1 MTSFEKYIKGIKQT
15 QAHNL
20 ATPENSYL
28 EHLKPLLESALEGLG
43 LSVVVH
49 PKNQDGS
56 GLADLGLFETG
67 SKDLVAV
74 VEAEA
79 PSTDIS
85 DSNSTNA
92 KSKEAWRQ
100 AKTYSKGKGATL
112 LTNFHEFIL
121 VEKELEVR
129 RVSLGGWQTVLTTN
143 TTKLAKNNEQA
154 LKDLLRDWASRRAE
168 ITNPEFLAERLADYA
183 REALKRLENI
193 PYSNLNPLRK
203 AMEEA
208 LGIQFEA
215 EKGEHFFRSSLVQA
229 LFYGLF
235 SAWVVAAE
243 QGASNT
249 FDLSQA
255 SLNLR
260 VPLVT
265 ALFDEVAHPKRL
277 KNFDLRSPVLW
288 ALEAL
293 RRVVPAKFIG
303 SFQAGKA
310 VQYFYEPFLAKFD
323 PQLRKELGIWYTPH
337 EIVRYQIER
346 THELLQTELGIAKGL
361 LDDNVTLL
369 DPAVG
374 TGSYLV
380 EVARFMLEKLGND
393 PLKGLKL
400 KKALTTRVYGF
411 EILPAPFVIA
421 HLQLGLLLDENNASL
436 GEDERVGVYLTN
448 SLLNW
453 TPNSDI
459 ADNPI
464 FPEFAK
470 EQQAAE
476 NVKQQQKIL
485 VFIGN
490 PPYSRFSGTTEN
502 EEAILLEPYKRCLL
516 QSWGIRKQTLDDL
529 YIRFI
534 RLAEWRIVEHG
545 GRGLISF
552 ITNRSF
558 LTGIS
563 HPVMRQHLLQAFHSV
578 YLDDLHGSQRANLK
592 GDGSVFTTETAPGIR
607 VGVTITH
614 LVRKA
619 TTPVGIADVFYREF
633 FGSGES
639 KRQVLLEQTKP
650 YSPAFKPKREHR
662 FLLKPLEG
670 EDKYWTWTAIPELF
684 PVSFSGVNSNR
695 DDAVIAFDEVTLKNR
710 FKNYY
715 DANISNEEVALENV
729 TLMTDAARYNALETR
744 KRLLRES
751 QYRPD
756 RVVQFAY
763 RPFDMRWLYWEEHG
777 KLLNEKRKEFFA
789 QVFEGNVFL
798 SSTQQAERLTGF
810 DRIGWST
817 QLSELHF
824 LRPDADAFP
833 WQLRYQLDTLFSTTN
848 DWQFLPNSPDF
859 YTELVNTKLLRLPRT
874 VDGCEPKPR
883 PEPILERYCVPK
895 DANGKPTPE
904 AFTRTQQLLHHALAI
919 MNTPAYRLDFSEYL
933 AEDWA
938 RIPLPLN
945 VTLLESSA
953 ALGARVAVLLNSC
966 SIIENLPTNV
976 AMLHKTDGTAL
987 LEADFMLEPTHS
999 YAHDVLKL
1007 SVLVEVHNVSQAVW
1021 GFTLGG
1027 YAVIKKWLDY
1037 REGRLLSLNEIMWL
1051 LEMIRRIHTL
1061 LEMTDE
1067 LNANYDLVVT

>member
-1 MTSFEKYIKGIKQT
+1 V
-15 QAHNL
+15 
-20 ATPENSYL
+20 EN
-28 EHLKPLLESALEGLG
+28 
-43 LSVVVH
+43 
-49 PKNQDGS
+49 
-56 GLADLGLFETG
+56 
-67 SKDLVAV
+67 
-74 VEAEA
+74 
-79 PSTDIS
+79 
-85 DSNSTNA
+85 
-92 KSKEAWRQ
+92 
-100 AKTYSKGKGATL
+100 
-112 LTNFHEFIL
+112 
-121 VEKELEVR
+121 ELEVR

-143 TTKLAKNNEQA
+143 TTKLAKNYEQA
-154 LKDLLRDWASRRAE
+154 LTDLLRDWASRRAA
-168 ITNPEFLAERLADYA
+168 ITDPKFLAERLADYA

-193 PYSNLNPLRK
+193 PYANLNPLRK

-243 QGASNT
+243 RGTSDT

-255 SLNLR
+255 SQNLR

-265 ALFDEVAHPKRL
+265 ALFDEVARPRRL
-277 KNFDLRSPVLW
+277 KDFDLRAPVNW

-293 RRVVPAKFIG
+293 RRVVPEKFIG
-303 SFQAGKA
+303 SFEAGKA
-310 VQYFYEPFLAKFD
+310 VQYFYEPFLANFD
-323 PQLRKELGIWYTPH
+323 PQLREDLGVWYTPH

-453 TPNSDI
+453 TPNSGITDT
-459 ADNPI
+459 PI

-470 EQQAAE
+470 EQEAAE
-476 NVKQQQKIL
+476 RVKQQQKIL

-534 RLAEWRIVEHG
+534 RLAEWRIAEHG

-563 HPVMRQHLLQAFHSV
+563 HPVMRHHLLQAFHSI
-578 YLDDLHGSQRANLK
+578 YIDDLHGSQRANRK
-592 GDGSVFTTETAPGIR
+592 GDGSVFTTGTAAGIR
-607 VGVTITH
+607 VGVTITQ

-619 TTPVGIADVFYREF
+619 TAPVGIADVYYREF

-662 FLLKPLEG
+662 FLLKPIEG

-695 DDAVIAFDEVTLKNR
+695 DDAVIAFDAVTLENR
-710 FKNYY
+710 FKNYF
-715 DANISNEEVALENV
+715 DASISNEEIALENV
-729 TLMTDAARYNALETR
+729 TLMTDAARYDALETR

-751 QYRPD
+751 QYRAD

-763 RPFDMRWLYWEEHG
+763 RPFDVRWLYWEEYG

-810 DRIGWST
+810 DRTGWST

-859 YTELVNTKLLRLPRT
+859 YTELVSTKLLKLPKR
-874 VDGCEPKPR
+874 VDGCEPMPR
-883 PEPILERYCVPK
+883 PEPILERWCVPK

-904 AFTRTQQLLHHALAI
+904 AFSCTRQLLHHALAI
-919 MNTPAYRLDFSEYL
+919 MNTPAYRLEFGEYL

-938 RIPLPLN
+938 RIPLPQN
-945 VTLLESSA
+945 AGLLESSA
-953 ALGARVAVLLNSC
+953 ALGARVAALLDSC
-966 SIIENLPTNV
+966 SVIENLPTDI
-976 AMLHKTDGTAL
+976 AQLHKIDGTPLQEKDLLIGQRYEHAL
-987 LEADFMLEPTHS
+987 AVLRLSDSLE
-999 YAHDVLKL
+999 VRG
-1007 SVLVEVHNVSQAVW
+1007 VSKKVW
-1021 GFTLGG
+1021 EFTIGG
-1027 YAVIKKWLDY
+1027 YPVIKKWLDY
-1037 REGRLLSLNEIMWL
+1037 RKGRFLTLEEATWLSEMIQRIHML
-1051 LEMIRRIHTL
+1051 LEMG
-1061 LEMTDE
+1061 DE
-1067 LNANYDLVVT
+1067 LDASYEEVA